1 MIQCKSFTKKLFIVP
16 MLFIALFSIFSNARG
31 MYAEHQDI
39 FGDMSSKIA
48 LIKFSGEELIAL
60 FRNGTMKSWLRE
72 DKQWVENRTI
82 TLENKDNFKLLALSS
97 DGTMIAAVSS
107 SDDRIIKILN
117 VQNEQLAETQALTGH
132 SSPISS
138 IAFSPDGTMFAATS
152 GSGVI
157 LWRLQNE
164 EWTKVKTIE
173 PEYLEYYYKIA
184 FSPNNTSFA
193 TALHETIAGKS
204 YEIIEIWP
212 VQENEQRTNIQKIF
226 LDNTIKTD
234 SVTFSP
240 DGKTLV
246 VRSHNKMTRIWM
258 LQDSEWKEVEV
269 IRHDTMPSSQ
279 VVFSPDGTTLAIP
292 SEGIITLLS
301 FQKYECCEEYN
312 NEKKCTGWKKCQILD
327 DSFNYS
333 TSIAFSRDGSTL
345 AASHGSDIKI
355 WHKEPK
361 TILDPLHSVL
371 QTTEK
376 ELILSM
382 LIDPLHE
389 VMKQYNNS
397 NTDHKI

>member
-1 MIQCKSFTKKLFIVP
+1 MIPLKLFIKSLITSLI
-16 MLFIALFSIFSNARG
+16 LFIGTFGIIPHAQAMYAQHQTIFS
-31 MYAEHQDI
+31 DL
-39 FGDMSSKIA
+39 SSNIA
-48 LIKFSGEELIAL
+48 LINFSGEELIAL
-60 FRNGTMKSWLRE
+60 LRNGTIKSWRME

-82 TLENKDNFKLLALSS
+82 TLKNKDNFKLLALSS
-97 DGTMIAAVSS
+97 DGTMIATVSA
-107 SDDRIIKILN
+107 SDNKIIKILS
-117 VQNEQLAETQALTGH
+117 VQHEQLTETQALTEH
-132 SSPISS
+132 SSRITS

-173 PEYLEYYYKIA
+173 PEDLKDYYEIA

-193 TALHETIAGKS
+193 TVLRETIAGKS

-226 LDNTIKTD
+226 LDNTITTN
-234 SVTFSP
+234 SMTFSP

-246 VRSHNKMTRIWM
+246 FRSRNKMTRILM
-258 LQDSEWKEVEV
+258 LQDSEWKEVQV
-269 IRHDTMPSSQ
+269 IRHDTTPSGQ

-301 FQKYECCEEYN
+301 FQKYECCEEYD
-312 NEKKCTGWKKCQILD
+312 NEKKCTGWEKYQILD
-327 DSFNYS
+327 DSFDYS

-345 AASHGSDIKI
+345 AASHCSDIKI

-361 TILDPLHSVL
+361 TILDRLHSVSR
-371 QTTEK
+371 TTK
-376 ELILSM
+376 NVFYRQRRTNL
-382 LIDPLHE
+382 
-389 VMKQYNNS
+389 Y
-397 NTDHKI
+397 